1 MKRHR
6 ARTVLKWRTPKKN
19 RFRYGSMRGIALA
32 VLGRFTVTRIEGYD
46 FTRLPF
52 FLFAGGAPVLRAHGQ
67 YTGYQRFGSLK
78 AAKTWVECRISSDR
92 RELFR

>member
-1 MKRHR
+1 MR
-6 ARTVLKWRTPKKN
+6 AAERTKWRVPKKSA
-19 RFRYGSMRGIALA
+19 RFQSGSMRGIALA
-32 VLGRFTVTRIEGYD
+32 VLGRFTVARIEGYD

-52 FLFAGGAPVLRAHGQ
+52 FLFASGAAVLRAHGR

-78 AAKTWVECRISSDR
+78 AAQRWVEQRLSSDR